1 MYYVYMVYIA
11 TSTTLQYGY
20 TPYYYTMMFK
30 HYFIDKPKPEEYSED
45 WVLCDEEDFFLTK

>member
-1 MYYVYMVYIA
+1 MVYIA